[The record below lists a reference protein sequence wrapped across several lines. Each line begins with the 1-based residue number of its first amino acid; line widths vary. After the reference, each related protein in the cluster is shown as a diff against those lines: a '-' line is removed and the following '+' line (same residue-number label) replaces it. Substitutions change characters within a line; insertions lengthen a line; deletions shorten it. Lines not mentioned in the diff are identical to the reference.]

1 MRLLF
6 GQLEPDK
13 AAHLQ
18 EGLRQADNV
27 YPSPNGY
34 RPIQAFEAI
43 TDPLD
48 ETFQGGATYVAS
60 DGTVNL
66 LAGTST
72 DLYLFDSSTLEWG
85 SIESGLSA
93 GRWYFTQFGD
103 VAVATHGGAPLAIDL
118 TAGTAAA
125 LGGSP
130 PTAAFCVT
138 VREFVVLGQADGE
151 ENKIAWSGFR
161 NEASWT
167 PGTNQSD
174 EQPLLS
180 GGGITGLAGGEFG
193 LIFQR
198 SQVTRMTYIGEPL
211 IFQLDVLSPNIGCV
225 AAGSIA
231 QAGRQTFFLS
241 ERGFM
246 VTDGNDV
253 APIGDQIIDRTFL
266 DSYSAQDL
274 ELIYSTVDPKQNIV
288 VWVMPGKIWGYH
300 WGLKQWFTSDQ
311 QLKAAFQGFTPGIDL
326 DSLDALFPDL
336 DDMEISLDDGR
347 FKGGAPLFLV
357 VNSSDEVGTLTGDN
371 LRATFE
377 QPHIELIPGRTSRIT
392 RIRPITDATDGISV
406 GVIAKQ
412 RLGNTGTTE
421 SFGDLEASGDIGIRA
436 SGRTHKF
443 TTSIA
448 AGTAWSYVQGL
459 EIAQM
464 AAGQKR

>member
-1 MRLLF
+1 MKLLF

-27 YPSPNGY
+27 YPAPNGY

-72 DLYLFDSSTLEWG
+72 DLYLFDSSTLEWVSILG
-85 SIESGLSA
+85 SLSA
-93 GRWYFTQFGD
+93 NRWYFTQFND
-103 VAVATHGGAPLAIDL
+103 VAVATNGGAPVAINL

-130 PTAAFCVT
+130 PTAAGCMT
-138 VREFVVLGQADGE
+138 VRDFVVLLQADGE
-151 ENKIAWSGFR
+151 ENKVAWSAFR

-174 EQPLLS
+174 EQPLFS
-180 GGGITGLAGGEFG
+180 GGGITGWAGGEYG

-198 SQVTRMTYIGEPL
+198 SQITRMLYVGEPL
-211 IFQLDVLSPNIGCV
+211 VFQLDVISPNIGCIG
-225 AAGSIA
+225 AGSVA

-253 APIGDQIIDRTFL
+253 FPIGDGIIDRTFL
-266 DSYSAQDL
+266 ESYSAQDL

-288 VWVMPGKIWGYH
+288 AWVMPGKVWGYH
-300 WGLKQWFTSDQ
+300 WGEKKWFTSSQ
-311 QLKAAFQGFTPGIDL
+311 QLKAAFQGFTPGTDL

-336 DDMEISLDDGR
+336 DAMQISLDDGR
-347 FKGGAPLFLV
+347 FKGGAPLLLV
-357 VNSSDEVGTLTGDN
+357 VNSADEVGTLTGEN
-371 LRATFE
+371 LAATLE
-377 QPHIELIPGRTSRIT
+377 QPHIELIEGRTSRVT
-392 RIRPITDATDGISV
+392 RIRPITDATDGLSV

-412 RLGNTGTTE
+412 RLGDSRATE
-421 SFGDLEASGDIGIRA
+421 TFGDLEASGDIGIRTA
-436 SGRTHKF
+436 GRTHKF
-443 TTSIA
+443 TTTIA
-448 AGTAWSYVQGL
+448 AGAIWSYIQGL
-459 EIAQM
+459 SIAQM
-464 AAGQKR
+464 AVGQKR

>member
-1 MRLLF
+1 MKLLF

-18 EGLRQADNV
+18 DGLQQADNV
-27 YPSPNGY
+27 YPAPNGY

-72 DLYLFDSSTLEWG
+72 DLYLFGASDLQWSSILG
-85 SIESGLSA
+85 SLSA
-93 GRWYFTQFGD
+93 GRWYFTQFND
-103 VAVATHGGAPLAIDL
+103 VAVATNGSAPIAIDL
-118 TAGTAAA
+118 TSGTAAN

-130 PTAAFCVT
+130 PTASFCAT
-138 VREFVVLGQADGE
+138 VRDFVVLGQADGE
-151 ENKIAWSGFR
+151 ENKVAWSGFR
-161 NEASWT
+161 NEAFWT
-167 PGTNQSD
+167 PGTNQAD
-174 EQPLLS
+174 EQPLFS
-180 GGGITGLAGGEFG
+180 GGSITGLAGGEFG

-198 SQVTRMTYIGEPL
+198 SQITRMTYIGEPL
-211 IFQLDVLSPNIGCV
+211 VFQLDVISPNIGCV

-253 APIGDQIIDRTFL
+253 YPIGDEIIDRTFL
-266 DSYSAQDL
+266 SAYSAQDL
-274 ELIYSTVDPKQNIV
+274 ELIYSTIDPKQNMV
-288 VWVMPGKIWGYH
+288 VWVMPGKVWGYH
-300 WGLKQWFTSDQ
+300 WGLKRWFTSSQ

-336 DDMEISLDDGR
+336 DAMDVSLDDGR
-347 FKGGAPLFLV
+347 FKGGAPLLLV
-357 VNSSDEVGTLTGDN
+357 VNSADEVGTLTGEN
-371 LRATFE
+371 LAATLE
-377 QPHIELIPGRTSRIT
+377 QPHIELIEGRASRIT
-392 RIRPITDATDGISV
+392 RIRPITDATDGLSV
-406 GVIAKQ
+406 AVVSKQ
-412 RLGNTGTTE
+412 RLGDTASTE
-421 SFGDLEASGDIGIRA
+421 RFGDLEASGDIGIRV

-443 TTSIA
+443 TTSIS
-448 AGTAWSYVQGL
+448 AGTSWSYLQGL
-459 EIAQM
+459 SITQM
-464 AAGQKR
+464 AAGAQR

>member
-1 MRLLF
+1 MKLLF
-6 GQLEPDK
+6 GPLEPDK

-18 EGLRQADNV
+18 EGLQQADNV

-72 DLYLFDSSTLEWG
+72 DLYLFGASDLEWSSILG
-85 SIESGLSA
+85 SLSA
-93 GRWYFTQFGD
+93 GRWYFTQFND
-103 VAVATHGGAPLAIDL
+103 VAVATHGGAPVAIDL
-118 TAGTAAA
+118 TAGTAAS

-130 PTAAFCVT
+130 PTAAFCAT
-138 VREFVVLGQADGE
+138 VRDFVVLGQADGE

-198 SQVTRMTYIGEPL
+198 SQVTRMVYVGEPL
-211 IFQLDVLSPNIGCV
+211 VFQLDVISPNIGCV

-253 APIGDQIIDRTFL
+253 YPIGDQVIDRTFL
-266 DSYSAQDL
+266 DSYSAQDI

-288 VWVMPGKIWGYH
+288 VWVMPGKVWGYH
-300 WGLKQWFTSDQ
+300 WGLKKWFTSSQ

-336 DDMEISLDDGR
+336 DAMTVSLDDGR
-347 FKGGAPLFLV
+347 FKGGAPLLLV
-357 VNSSDEVGTLTGDN
+357 VNSADEVGTLTGDN
-371 LRATFE
+371 LAATFE
-377 QPHIELIPGRTSRIT
+377 QPYMELAEGRTARVT
-392 RIRPITDATDGISV
+392 RIRPITDATDGLSV
-406 GVIAKQ
+406 GIVAKQ
-412 RLGNTGTTE
+412 RLGNSASSE
-421 SFGDLEASGDIGIRA
+421 SFGDLEASGDIGIRV
-436 SGRTHKF
+436 SGRVIKP
-443 TTSIA
+443 TTVIA
-448 AGTAWSYVQGL
+448 AGTSWSFMQGL
-459 EIAQM
+459 EIVQLAV
-464 AAGQKR
+464 GGKR